1 MAAVDVFTSA
11 TNGQSNTSIG
21 CSISVVQLHKLV
33 DTAYDD
39 HNLLPQPRKHK
50 RKTLSTFIHPV
61 LTWSTDYTSQLR
73 SLRGTTALFTW
84 TWPLLQNDWW
94 YVVIILS
101 RARVWPIRLRDH
113 VRLAGP
119 FPSDRM
125 RLTFPWGTSR
135 SLRCKNLSRLDCISS
150 L

>member
-11 TNGQSNTSIG
+11 TNGQSNTIIG

-73 SLRGTTALFTW
+73 SLCGTTAFFTW

-94 YVVIILS
+94 ICSDHVLVSQSLAYKTTWS
-101 RARVWPIRLRDH
+101 RAVSRTLSLWSNASYLP
-113 VRLAGP
+113 
-119 FPSDRM
+119 M
-125 RLTFPWGTSR
+125 RYLPLPALQKPQQTW
-135 SLRCKNLSRLDCISS
+135 LHL
-150 L
+150 